1 MSILLERAALVSW
14 DYYFKT
20 RGKSGAKNS
29 VSQKRI
35 WELEGKKE
43 AWDYGAEKGQLK
55 DKQEKGPDIRPVN
68 QVGNWAP

>member
-35 WELEGKKE
+35 WELEE
-43 AWDYGAEKGQLK
+43 TVWATQALLSLQLFRK
-55 DKQEKGPDIRPVN
+55 SKTTQN
-68 QVGNWAP
+68 